1 MIQRKQ
7 SIFLLMV
14 LIIAM
19 IQFFL
24 PFQTLIS
31 SEKTWFVCL
40 LPGCSSDVIGTII
53 YVPMIFNLLIVILT
67 VVTIFIYKNRVFQ
80 YKLANL
86 SVLFNLFMIGFFFLL
101 SFANDGF
108 VGSVNYQFGAFLPAF
123 SAIFAFF
130 AAHFIKKDELLVR
143 SADRIR

>member
-1 MIQRKQ
+1 
-7 SIFLLMV
+7 
-14 LIIAM
+14 
-19 IQFFL
+19 
-24 PFQTLIS
+24 
-31 SEKTWFVCL
+31 
-40 LPGCSSDVIGTII
+40 
-53 YVPMIFNLLIVILT
+53 MIFNLLIVILT
-67 VVTIFIYKNRVFQ
+67 VVTIFLYKNRVFQ

-108 VGSVNYQFGAFLPAF
+108 VGSVNYQFGAFLPTF

>member
-40 LPGCSSDVIGTII
+40 LPGCSSDVIGTTI
-53 YVPMIFNLLIVILT
+53 YIPMIFNLLIVILT

-108 VGSVNYQFGAFLPAF
+108 VGSVNYQFGAFLPVF

>member
-14 LIIAM
+14 LILAI

-24 PFQTLIS
+24 PFQAFIS
-31 SEKTWFVCL
+31 AEKTWFVCL
-40 LPGCSSDVIGTII
+40 LPGCSSDVIGTTI

-80 YKLANL
+80 YILANL

-101 SFANDGF
+101 SFANGGF
-108 VGSVNYQFGAFLPAF
+108 VGSVNYQFGSFLPAF